1 MKFSTDC
8 SDVKLP
14 KGTLLIYKFSKGTII
29 EISILLQETFLR
41 RVGDRLFTLG
51 FLGASNENTY
61 ITLGASR
68 KTGSKNPFLDHIQP
82 FSN

>member
-61 ITLGASR
+61 ILRWALPEKRVQKTL
-68 KTGSKNPFLDHIQP
+68 F
-82 FSN
+82 